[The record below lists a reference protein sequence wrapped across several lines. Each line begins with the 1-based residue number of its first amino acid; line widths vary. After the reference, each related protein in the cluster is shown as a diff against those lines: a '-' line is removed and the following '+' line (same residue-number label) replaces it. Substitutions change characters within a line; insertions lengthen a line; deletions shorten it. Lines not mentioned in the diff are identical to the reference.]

1 MKKLFMLAV
10 LMLLPTMLLHAAT
23 VKFEFN
29 AKSALAYIGSTYVQ
43 VPTLEMDPSLSSENV
58 TYSGPAGDDRPF
70 IVDPKTGEV
79 TLLQPNQGNNIIA
92 TYKYPNSSQTL
103 TAKYQLVV
111 IDPGLGQYRK
121 VTDIS
126 ELESGDN
133 DYMMVNRV
141 NNNNKQFYFLR
152 YTGNA
157 SNLASGQANILTD
170 YLALDDRN
178 IIYPHVITNPPYKLI
193 LNDLGSA
200 YSLECADLTNPEV
213 HKYIAYPTSGSDLI
227 LSDDPKEITIK
238 SNDAGTDIIM
248 AFVETSNKVIGASKN
263 KFQNITTVT
272 PTFGLYKHYG
282 FDAPEGPKVMIGDA
296 EITDTAYNITGT
308 SENVAIVAPNENVTV
323 YYNWRPTTSSEN
335 GIVKVSPEV
344 NKWTKYTE
352 PIQLSEAGTLEYYSE
367 QYGMQSEHKTLT
379 ITKQSTPTSVTEMT
393 VSDDTNAIYY
403 TLDGQKLSG
412 KPNTAGVY
420 VVLKDNKHKTLIIK

>member
-10 LMLLPTMLLHAAT
+10 LMLLSTMLLHAAT
-23 VKFEFN
+23 VKFEFS

-58 TYSGPAGDDRPF
+58 TYSGPAVGDKPF
-70 IVDPKTGEV
+70 IVDSKTGEV
-79 TLLQPNQGNNIIA
+79 TLLKPNQGNNITA

-103 TAKYQLVV
+103 TAQYQLVV

-126 ELESGDN
+126 ELKSGDN

-157 SNLASGQANILTD
+157 SYLASGQATILTD

-178 IIYPHVITNPPYKLI
+178 VIYPQVIVHPPYKLR

-282 FDAPEGPKVMIGDA
+282 FDAPEGPKVMIGDT
-296 EITDTAYNITGT
+296 EITGTAYNITGT
-308 SENVAIVAPNENVTV
+308 SESVAIMAPNDNVLV
-323 YYNWRPTTSSEN
+323 YYNWRPETSSEN
-335 GIVKVSPEV
+335 NVAKVTPEV
-344 NKWTKYTE
+344 NKWTKYIE

-367 QYGMQSEHKTLT
+367 QYGKQSEHKSLT

-393 VSDDTNAIYY
+393 VSDDTDAIYY

-420 VVLKDNKHKTLIIK
+420 VMLKDGKSKTLIVK

>member
-10 LMLLPTMLLHAAT
+10 LMLLSAMLLHAAT
-23 VKFEFN
+23 VKFEFS

-58 TYSGPAGDDRPF
+58 TYSGPAGDDKPF
-70 IVDPKTGEV
+70 IVDSKTGEV
-79 TLLQPNQGNNIIA
+79 TLLKPHPGNYITA
-92 TYKYPNSSQTL
+92 TYKDPNFSKTL

-133 DYMMVNRV
+133 DYMMVNLV
-141 NNNNKQFYFLR
+141 NNKKFYFLR
-152 YTGNA
+152 YAWDA
-157 SNLASGQANILTD
+157 SNLLSGVADIHTD

-178 IIYPHVITNPPYKLI
+178 VIYPQVIVNPPYKLI

-248 AFVETSNKVIGASKN
+248 AFVETSNKVIGASTN
-263 KFQNITTVT
+263 RFQNKTTVS

-282 FDAPEGPKVMIGDA
+282 FDAPEGPKVMIGDT
-296 EITDTAYNITGT
+296 EITGTAYNITGT
-308 SENVAIVAPNENVTV
+308 SENVAIVAPNDNVLV
-323 YYNWRPTTSSEN
+323 YYNWRPETSSEN
-335 GIVKVSPEV
+335 HVAKVMPEV
-344 NKWTKYTE
+344 NKWAKYSE

-367 QYGMQSEHKTLT
+367 QYGKQSEHKSLT
-379 ITKQSTPTSVTEMT
+379 ITKQSTPTSVTKMT
-393 VSDDTNAIYY
+393 VSDDTGAIYY

-420 VVLKDNKHKTLIIK
+420 VVLKDGKSKTLIVK

>member
-1 MKKLFMLAV
+1 MKKLFMLVV
-10 LMLLPTMLLHAAT
+10 LMLLSTMLLHAAT
-23 VKFEFN
+23 VKFEFS

-58 TYSGPAGDDRPF
+58 TYSGPAVDDKPF
-70 IVDPKTGEV
+70 FVDSKTGEV
-79 TLLQPNQGNNIIA
+79 TLLKPNQGNNITA

-103 TAKYQLVV
+103 TAQYQLVV

-178 IIYPHVITNPPYKLI
+178 IIYPQVIVYPPYKLR

-296 EITDTAYNITGT
+296 EITGTSYNITGT
-308 SENVAIVAPNENVTV
+308 SENVAIVASNENVTV

-352 PIQLSEAGTLEYYSE
+352 PIQLSEAGTLAYYSE

-379 ITKQSTPTSVTEMT
+379 VTQQSTPTSVTEMT
-393 VSDDTNAIYY
+393 VSDDANAIYY

-420 VVLKDNKHKTLIIK
+420 VVLKDNKYKTQIIK

>member
-1 MKKLFMLAV
+1 MKKLFMLVV
-10 LMLLPTMLLHAAT
+10 LMLLSTMLLHAAT
-23 VKFEFN
+23 VKFEFS

-58 TYSGPAGDDRPF
+58 TYSGPAVDDKPF
-70 IVDPKTGEV
+70 IVDSKTGEV
-79 TLLQPNQGNNIIA
+79 TLLKPNQGNNITA

-103 TAKYQLVV
+103 TAQYQLVV

-141 NNNNKQFYFLR
+141 NNNNKKFYFLR
-152 YTGNA
+152 YAGDA
-157 SNLASGQANILTD
+157 SRLLSGEATILTD

-178 IIYPHVITNPPYKLI
+178 VIYPQVIVNPPYKLI

-263 KFQNITTVT
+263 KFQNITTVS

-282 FDAPEGPKVMIGDA
+282 FDAPEGPKVMIGDT
-296 EITDTAYNITGT
+296 EITGTAYSITGT
-308 SENVAIVAPNENVTV
+308 SENVAIVAPNDNVLV

-412 KPNTAGVY
+412 KPSKAGVY
-420 VVLKDNKHKTLIIK
+420 VVLKDSVSKTLIIK

>member
-10 LMLLPTMLLHAAT
+10 LMLLSTMLLHAAT
-23 VKFEFN
+23 VKFEFS

-58 TYSGPAGDDRPF
+58 TYSGPAVDDKPF
-70 IVDPKTGEV
+70 IVDSKTGEV
-79 TLLQPNQGNNIIA
+79 TLLKPNQGNNITA

-103 TAKYQLVV
+103 TAQYQLVV

-141 NNNNKQFYFLR
+141 NNKKFYFLR

-157 SNLASGQANILTD
+157 SDLASGQANILTD

-178 IIYPHVITNPPYKLI
+178 IIYPHVITSPPYKLI
-193 LNDLGSA
+193 LNNLGSA

-213 HKYIAYPTSGSDLI
+213 HKYIAYPTSGYDLI
-227 LSDDPKEITIK
+227 LSDDPKGITIN

-248 AFVETSNKVIGASKN
+248 AFVETSDKVIGASKN
-263 KFQNITTVT
+263 KFQNIPTVT

-282 FDAPEGPKVMIGDA
+282 FDAPEGPKVKIGDA
-296 EITDTAYNITGT
+296 EITGTAYNITGT
-308 SENVAIVAPNENVTV
+308 SESVAIMAPNDNVLV
-323 YYNWRPTTSSEN
+323 YYNWRPETSSEN
-335 GIVKVSPEV
+335 NVAKVTPEV
-344 NKWTKYTE
+344 NKWTKYIE

-367 QYGMQSEHKTLT
+367 QYGKQSEHKSLT

-393 VSDDTNAIYY
+393 VSDDTDAIYY

-412 KPNTAGVY
+412 KPSKAGVY
-420 VVLKDNKHKTLIIK
+420 VVLKDGKSKTLIVK

>member
-1 MKKLFMLAV
+1 MKKLFMLVV
-10 LMLLPTMLLHAAT
+10 LMLLSTMLLHAAT
-23 VKFEFN
+23 VKFEFS

-58 TYSGPAGDDRPF
+58 TYSGPAVDDKPF
-70 IVDPKTGEV
+70 IVDSKTGEV
-79 TLLQPNQGNNIIA
+79 TLLKPNQGNNITA

-103 TAKYQLVV
+103 TAQYQLVV

-141 NNNNKQFYFLR
+141 NKNNKQFYFLR

-157 SNLASGQANILTD
+157 SDLASGQANILTD

-227 LSDDPKEITIK
+227 LSDAPKGITIK

-248 AFVETSNKVIGASKN
+248 AFVETSDKVIGASKY

-296 EITDTAYNITGT
+296 EITGTSYNITGT
-308 SENVAIVAPNENVTV
+308 SENVAIVAPNDNVLV
-323 YYNWRPTTSSEN
+323 YYNWRPETSSEN
-335 GIVKVSPEV
+335 NVAKVTPEV
-344 NKWTKYTE
+344 NKWTKYIE

-367 QYGMQSEHKTLT
+367 QYGKQSEHKSLT

-393 VSDDTNAIYY
+393 VSDDTDAIYY

-420 VVLKDNKHKTLIIK
+420 VILKDGKSKTLIVK

>member
-10 LMLLPTMLLHAAT
+10 LMLLSTMLLHAAT
-23 VKFEFN
+23 VKFEFS

-58 TYSGPAGDDRPF
+58 TYSGPAVDDKPF
-70 IVDPKTGEV
+70 IVDSKTGEV
-79 TLLQPNQGNNIIA
+79 TLLKPNQGNNITA
-92 TYKYPNSSQTL
+92 TYKYPNSTQTL
-103 TAKYQLVV
+103 TASYQLVV

-141 NNNNKQFYFLR
+141 NNNNKKFYFLR
-152 YTGNA
+152 YAGDA
-157 SNLASGQANILTD
+157 SRLLSGEATIVTD

-178 IIYPHVITNPPYKLI
+178 IIYPQVIVNPPYKLI

-213 HKYIAYPTSGSDLI
+213 HKYIAYPTTGSDLI

-296 EITDTAYNITGT
+296 EITGTAYNITGT
-308 SENVAIVAPNENVTV
+308 SENVAIVAPNDNVLV
-323 YYNWRPTTSSEN
+323 YYNWRPETSSEN
-335 GIVKVSPEV
+335 NVARVTPEV

-367 QYGMQSEHKTLT
+367 QYGKQSEHKSLT
-379 ITKQSTPTSVTEMT
+379 ITKQSTPTSVAEMT
-393 VSDDTNAIYY
+393 VSDDTDAIYY

-412 KPNTAGVY
+412 KPNTTGVY
-420 VVLKDNKHKTLIIK
+420 VVLKDGKSKTLIVK

>member
-1 MKKLFMLAV
+1 MKKLFMLVV
-10 LMLLPTMLLHAAT
+10 LMLLSTMLLHAAT
-23 VKFEFN
+23 VKFEFS

-58 TYSGPAGDDRPF
+58 TYSGPAVDDKPF
-70 IVDPKTGEV
+70 IVDSKTGEV
-79 TLLQPNQGNNIIA
+79 TLLKPNQGNNITA

-103 TAKYQLVV
+103 TAQYQLVV

-178 IIYPHVITNPPYKLI
+178 IIYPQVIVYPPYKLR

-296 EITDTAYNITGT
+296 EITGTSYNITGT
-308 SENVAIVAPNENVTV
+308 SENVAIVASNENVTV

-352 PIQLSEAGTLEYYSE
+352 PIQLSEAGTLAYYSE

-379 ITKQSTPTSVTEMT
+379 VTQQSTPTSVTEMT
-393 VSDDTNAIYY
+393 VSDDANAIYY

-420 VVLKDNKHKTLIIK
+420 VVLKDNKYKTQIIK

>member
-23 VKFEFN
+23 VKFEFS

-58 TYSGPAGDDRPF
+58 TYSGPAVDDKPF
-70 IVDPKTGEV
+70 IVDSKTGEV
-79 TLLQPNQGNNIIA
+79 TLLKPNQGNNITA

-152 YTGNA
+152 YAGDA
-157 SNLASGQANILTD
+157 SRLLSGEATILTD

-178 IIYPHVITNPPYKLI
+178 VIYPQVIVNPPYKLI

-296 EITDTAYNITGT
+296 EITGTSYNITGT
-308 SENVAIVAPNENVTV
+308 SENVAIVASNENVTV

-412 KPNTAGVY
+412 KPSKAGVY
-420 VVLKDNKHKTLIIK
+420 VVLKDSVSKTLIIK

>member
-1 MKKLFMLAV
+1 MKKLFMLVV
-10 LMLLPTMLLHAAT
+10 LMLLSTMLLRAAT
-23 VKFEFN
+23 VKFEFS

-58 TYSGPAGDDRPF
+58 TYSGPAVDDKPF
-70 IVDPKTGEV
+70 IVDSKTGEV
-79 TLLQPNQGNNIIA
+79 TLLKPNQGNNITA
-92 TYKYPNSSQTL
+92 TYKYPNSNQTL
-103 TAKYQLVV
+103 TAQYQLVV

-141 NNNNKQFYFLR
+141 NNNNKKFYFLR
-152 YTGNA
+152 YAGDA
-157 SNLASGQANILTD
+157 SRLLSGEATILTD

-178 IIYPHVITNPPYKLI
+178 VIYPQVIVNPPYKLI

-263 KFQNITTVT
+263 KFQNITTVS

-282 FDAPEGPKVMIGDA
+282 FDAPEGPKVMIGDT
-296 EITDTAYNITGT
+296 EITGTAYSITGT
-308 SENVAIVAPNENVTV
+308 SENVAIVAPNDNVLV

-412 KPNTAGVY
+412 KPSKAGVY
-420 VVLKDNKHKTLIIK
+420 VVLKDSVSKTLIIK

>member
-10 LMLLPTMLLHAAT
+10 LMLLSTMLLHAAT
-23 VKFEFN
+23 VKFEFS

-58 TYSGPAGDDRPF
+58 TYSGPAVVDKPF
-70 IVDPKTGEV
+70 IVDSKTGEV
-79 TLLQPNQGNNIIA
+79 TLLKPNQGNNITA

-103 TAKYQLVV
+103 TAQYQLVV

-141 NNNNKQFYFLR
+141 NNNNKKFYYLR
-152 YTGNA
+152 YAGDA
-157 SNLASGQANILTD
+157 SRLLSGEATILTD

-178 IIYPHVITNPPYKLI
+178 VIYPQVIVNPPYKLR
-193 LNDLGSA
+193 LNDLDSA

-248 AFVETSNKVIGASKN
+248 AFVETSNKVIGASTN

-282 FDAPEGPKVMIGDA
+282 FDAPEGPNVMIGDV
-296 EITDTAYNITGT
+296 EITGTSYNITGT
-308 SENVAIVAPNENVTV
+308 SENVAIVASNENVLV
-323 YYNWRPTTSSEN
+323 YYNWRPETSSEN
-335 GIVKVSPEV
+335 NVAKVTPEV
-344 NKWTKYTE
+344 NKWTKYIE

-367 QYGMQSEHKTLT
+367 QYGKQSEHKSLT
-379 ITKQSTPTSVTEMT
+379 ITKQSTPTSVTEMN
-393 VSDDTNAIYY
+393 VSDDTDAIYY

-420 VVLKDNKHKTLIIK
+420 VILKDGKSKTLIVK

>member
-1 MKKLFMLAV
+1 MKKLFMLVV
-10 LMLLPTMLLHAAT
+10 LMLLSTMLLHAAT
-23 VKFEFN
+23 VKFEFS

-58 TYSGPAGDDRPF
+58 TYSGPAVDDKPF
-70 IVDPKTGEV
+70 IVDSKTGEV
-79 TLLQPNQGNNIIA
+79 TLLKPNQGNNITA

-103 TAKYQLVV
+103 TAQYQLVV

-141 NNNNKQFYFLR
+141 NNNNKKFYFLR
-152 YTGNA
+152 YAGDA
-157 SNLASGQANILTD
+157 SRLLSGEATILTD

-178 IIYPHVITNPPYKLI
+178 VIYPQVIVNPPYKLR

-263 KFQNITTVT
+263 KFQNITTVS

-308 SENVAIVAPNENVTV
+308 SENVVIVAPNENVMV
-323 YYNWRPTTSSEN
+323 YYNWRPATSNEN
-335 GIVKVSPEV
+335 GIEKVAPEV

-379 ITKQSTPTSVTEMT
+379 VTQQSTPTSVTEMT
-393 VSDDTNAIYY
+393 VSDDANAIYY

-420 VVLKDNKHKTLIIK
+420 VVLKDNKYKTQIIK